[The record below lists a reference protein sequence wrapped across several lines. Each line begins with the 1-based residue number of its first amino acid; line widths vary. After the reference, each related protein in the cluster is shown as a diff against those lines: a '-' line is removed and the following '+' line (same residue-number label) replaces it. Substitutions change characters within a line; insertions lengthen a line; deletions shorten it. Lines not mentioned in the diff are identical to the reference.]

1 MSIADLED
9 LARGCRILA
18 REGHNDLTLGHLS
31 LRDEPRGGF
40 WLKRAG
46 IGLDEVRGPGDFVL
60 LSFDG
65 KQLEGTGRRH
75 AEWPIHAAVLRA
87 RPDVQAVGHT
97 HSPWATRLSASASPF
112 LPVANYGALF
122 GARLPR
128 FEVTSDLIVT
138 DGLGGAVAG
147 CLGNSQVVL
156 LRNHGSVFCGPSVAE
171 AVVTAVW
178 LERAAA
184 DSLFATARGADV
196 TVPPEEELRAKRSKT
211 FASAVVEDFWQYLGR
226 QLDTAEQGVTCSY

>member
-60 LSFDG
+60 LSLDG
-65 KQLEGTGRRH
+65 KQLGGTGPIH
-75 AEWPIHAAVLRA
+75 AEWPIHAGVLRA
-87 RPDVQAVGHT
+87 RPDVCVVGHT

-112 LPVANYGALF
+112 MPVANYGALF
-122 GARLPR
+122 GAQLRR
-128 FEVTSDLIVT
+128 FEDTSDLIVT
-138 DGLGGAVAG
+138 GGLGAAVAER
-147 CLGNSQVVL
+147 LGDNRAIL
-156 LRNHGSVFCGPSVAE
+156 LRNHGSVFCGRLVAE
-171 AVVTAVW
+171 AVLTAVW

-184 DSLFATARGADV
+184 DSLLAPAKEAGV
-196 TVPPEEELRAKRSKT
+196 TVPAEEELRAKRAKT
-211 FASAVVEDFWQYLGR
+211 FAPFVVEHFWQYLGR
-226 QLDTAEQGVTCSY
+226 RLDTAEQSVTP